1 MMLSSFISERQIRH
15 LSCSRGVSE
24 ETDGGGELDLGGKFL
39 LLSHW
44 LKKIRRPLIGQYQ
57 PIRNLQIS
65 TNQRSSCNQ
74 SETSMRL
81 STNKRAVGTFLLNLI
96 PRPHQSLRRLRC
108 SRTYVWSVFQIWN
121 CLPAC
126 LLVCLLACLLT
137 CLPACFLA

>member
-1 MMLSSFISERQIRH
+1 MQLSKISLATSKSESIQLRTTRVLEASQWMMLSSFISERQIRH
-15 LSCSRGVSE
+15 MSCCIGVSE

-44 LKKIRRPLIGQYQ
+44 LKKVRRPLIGQYQ

-96 PRPHQSLRRLRC
+96 SRPHQSLRRLRC
-108 SRTYVWSVFQIWN
+108 SRTYV
-121 CLPAC
+121 
-126 LLVCLLACLLT
+126 
-137 CLPACFLA
+137 